1 MGKAP
6 ESLGDPVSSS
16 WEGKGE
22 DDGGGENLHF
32 NQAPQGVLKPMAC
45 GPHLVAYWFRQDK
58 MEEGIVQGVRESSR
72 MNRTLEVGAGVV
84 CASKSK
90 GSRLGLAGIRN
101 ADGGSGE
108 K

>member
-1 MGKAP
+1 
-6 ESLGDPVSSS
+6 
-16 WEGKGE
+16 
-22 DDGGGENLHF
+22 
-32 NQAPQGVLKPMAC
+32 
-45 GPHLVAYWFRQDK
+45 